1 MRVFETTTLDKF
13 DYSKFDKVI
22 VFSEIE
28 QKITLKKALE
38 KVKPDEKILVIVG
51 PEGGFS
57 KKEFEFFNQKKFLQV
72 KISNLIFKAQN
83 ACISGISNIIYEL
96 ND

>member
-1 MRVFETTTLDKF
+1 M
-13 DYSKFDKVI
+13 
-22 VFSEIE
+22 
-28 QKITLKKALE
+28 
-38 KVKPDEKILVIVG
+38 KPKDKILVIVG

-57 KKEFEFFNQKKFLQV
+57 KKEFEFFTSKKFHQV
-72 KISNLIFKAQN
+72 KISDLIFKAQN